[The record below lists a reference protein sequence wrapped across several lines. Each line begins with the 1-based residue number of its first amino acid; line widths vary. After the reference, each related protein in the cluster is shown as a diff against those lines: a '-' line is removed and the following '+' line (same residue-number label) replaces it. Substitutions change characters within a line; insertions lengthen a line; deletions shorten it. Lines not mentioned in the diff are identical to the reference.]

1 MIIPPH
7 ILRTVAVP
15 LLATLCLLGCGDDKA
30 TGVDAGLEFIDLRA
44 EDVAGTRAVIRFVT
58 SRPTTCEAEFG
69 LQETNLDRSASDPT
83 MGSELY
89 GLDHEVPLEDL
100 LPATRYY
107 YRARATDEQGNTYHS
122 GVLQFVTDAL
132 PDAPALTNY
141 ARLDQGSTITSVS
154 SNFAGAA
161 NDATWG
167 ADHAIDGLMSTEW
180 ATNGDGDNAWIDID
194 FGEQRQITRVE
205 FRSRVMPDSTSI
217 ISSLQLR
224 FDDGAALGPFSTPN
238 PDVVYGFD
246 LQQPV
251 TARRVRVEAVAT
263 TGGNTGAREIRFLGP
278 TP

>member
-1 MIIPPH
+1 MYPLIA
-7 ILRTVAVP
+7 ILTIMTTVSIANASPKPNDVFREHVWKGP
-15 LLATLCLLGCGDDKA
+15 Y
-30 TGVDAGLEFIDLRA
+30 VNAGNWQR
-44 EDVAGTRAVIRFVT
+44 
-58 SRPTTCEAEFG
+58 
-69 LQETNLDRSASDPT
+69 
-83 MGSELY
+83 
-89 GLDHEVPLEDL
+89 
-100 LPATRYY
+100 
-107 YRARATDEQGNTYHS
+107 
-122 GVLQFVTDAL
+122 VTD
-132 PDAPALTNY
+132 PDA
-141 ARLDQGSTITSVS
+141 SH
-154 SNFAGAA
+154 AGAA
-161 NDATWG
+161 EFLPNPVNSVTLENLEGAVRAELYIEQWG
-167 ADHAIDGLMSTEW
+167 GHAGTSAKRLRL
-180 ATNGDGDNAWIDID
+180 NDNAWIDID